1 MPYLIDGHNL
11 IPKIPGMDLGAVD
24 DEMQLVE
31 MLQEFCRHRRK
42 KAEVYF
48 DNAPAGQPRAR
59 NYGLVIARF
68 ARAGVSADALIQ
80 AHLQRLGRAARNWT
94 VVSSDHQVQ
103 ASARAARAQS
113 ISSEAFAR
121 EMLATLASL
130 ASLRETPSG
139 PEAEGGAEI
148 SQEELDDWLALFGG
162 GQGEKE

>member
-24 DEMQLVE
+24 DESQLIE
-31 MLQEFCRHRRK
+31 MLQEFCRRRRK

-68 ARAGVSADALIQ
+68 ARAGVSADTLIQ
-80 AHLQRLGRAARNWT
+80 AHLQRLGGAARNWT
-94 VVSSDHQVQ
+94 VVSSDQQVQ

-113 ISSEAFAR
+113 VSSEAFAR
-121 EMLATLASL
+121 EVITA
-130 ASLRETPSG
+130 LRETPSE
-139 PEAEGGAEI
+139 PGAESEAKI
-148 SQEELDDWLALFGG
+148 SPKEIDDWLALFGG
-162 GQGEKE
+162 DQGKKE

>member
-11 IPKIPGMDLGAVD
+11 IPKIPGMGLGAVD
-24 DEMQLVE
+24 DETQLIE
-31 MLQEFCRHRRK
+31 MLQEFCRRRRK

-68 ARAGVSADALIQ
+68 ARAGVSADELIQ
-80 AHLQRLGRAARNWT
+80 AHLQRLGRGARNWT

-103 ASARAARAQS
+103 ASAHAVRAQS
-113 ISSEAFAR
+113 LSSEAFAR
-121 EMLATLASL
+121 EMLT
-130 ASLRETPSG
+130 SLREPPSE

-148 SQEELDDWLALFGG
+148 SPDELDDWLALFGG
-162 GQGEKE
+162 EQGEKE

>member
-24 DEMQLVE
+24 DETQLIE
-31 MLQEFCRHRRK
+31 MFQEFCRRRRK

-68 ARAGVSADALIQ
+68 ARLGVSADTLIQ
-80 AHLQRLGRAARNWT
+80 AHLHRLGRSARNWT

-103 ASARAARAQS
+103 AAARAARAQS

-121 EMLATLASL
+121 EVVAA
-130 ASLRETPSG
+130 LRETPSET
-139 PEAEGGAEI
+139 EAGSEAEI
-148 SQEELDDWLALFGG
+148 SPEELDDWLALFGG
-162 GQGEKE
+162 GQGKKE

>member
-11 IPKIPGMDLGAVD
+11 IPKIPGMDLGVVD
-24 DEMQLVE
+24 DEAQLIE
-31 MLQEFCRHRRK
+31 MLQEFCRRRRK
-42 KAEVYF
+42 KVEVYF

-68 ARAGVSADALIQ
+68 ARLGVSADSLIQ

-94 VVSSDHQVQ
+94 VVSSDQQVQ
-103 ASARAARAQS
+103 AAARAARAQT

-121 EMLATLASL
+121 EVIATLRAS
-130 ASLRETPSG
+130 PPK
-139 PEAEGGAEI
+139 PEAGSEAEI
-148 SQEELDDWLALFGG
+148 SPDELDDWLALFGG